1 MKYILLAS
9 ALTLSQMSYGET
21 VADATS
27 DSNVANTNASTS
39 TKKSS
44 PLTLTLGGKL
54 FSGGW
59 TGENTGD
66 IEGDI
71 ESTTGG
77 GIGLSV
83 GLRKNKWFGVLNIQ
97 SGGYEFDGDQPAYD
111 PDPIAED
118 ELTINSSFFSLG
130 AGYQISRYV
139 AVQGGFKSHSQKWDD
154 HDRELIYAGL
164 GVGVTGFIPLGQ
176 SWTLYGTLGLN
187 GHTIEDQDGEEVG
200 EGSTSSLELGAA
212 FRITPASSISF
223 GFKNESVAAEFDES
237 GNEQEHNFSSLY
249 FGYNHG
255 FRF

>member
-1 MKYILLAS
+1 MKYIFLACLLAVAQIGNTQTATETS
-9 ALTLSQMSYGET
+9 GET
-21 VADATS
+21 PSKAP
-27 DSNVANTNASTS
+27 ST
-39 TKKSS
+39 S

-59 TGENTGD
+59 TGENTGA

-77 GIGLSV
+77 GIGVSV
-83 GLRKNKWFGVLNIQ
+83 GLRKGKWFGVFNVQ

-118 ELTINSSFFSLG
+118 ELTINSSFVSLG
-130 AGYQISRYV
+130 AGYQINRYV
-139 AVQGGFKSHSQKWDD
+139 AVQGGFKTHTQNWDD
-154 HDRELIYAGL
+154 HNRELVYSGL
-164 GVGVTGFIPLGQ
+164 GVGVTGFIPLNQ

-187 GHTIEDQDGEEVG
+187 GHTIKDKDGENVG
-200 EGSTSSLELGAA
+200 DGSTSSLELGAA
-212 FRITPASSISF
+212 FRITSVSSISF
-223 GFKNESVAAEFDES
+223 GFKNESVAAEFDS
-237 GNEQEHNFSSLY
+237 GNEQEHNFGSLY